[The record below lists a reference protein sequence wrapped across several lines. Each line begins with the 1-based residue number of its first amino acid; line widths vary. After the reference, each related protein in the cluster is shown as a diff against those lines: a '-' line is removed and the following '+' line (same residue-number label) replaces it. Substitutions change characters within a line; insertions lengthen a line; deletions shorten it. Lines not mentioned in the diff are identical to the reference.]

1 MHPFDV
7 VKIGRSAFMKCCQLA
22 EVVILPAAQASVG
35 RLGLHTLVFGEGAFR
50 ECTSLR
56 CMNIPSHPV
65 KVLDNTFWGCT
76 KLTEVSSYQTHC
88 VNSRDIYSTI
98 VNHWH
103 TSTFLPLYKRLEA
116 DRSWGLEDMSI
127 CFFDGITRDCRTN
140 HAGNIRYVRG

>member
-1 MHPFDV
+1 
-7 VKIGRSAFMKCCQLA
+7 MKCCQLA

-116 DRSWGLEDMSI
+116 DRSWGWRICPRYHSPIPSI
-127 CFFDGITRDCRTN
+127 AYITWALRIASFQPFGCHHSRLPMR
-140 HAGNIRYVRG
+140 I